1 MLCLASC
8 DQMRKPSAHAIFS
21 AVFRKHDRCCLQGF
35 PGAAAR
41 LAVTYRP
48 VILRIYFSGVD
59 DSSAVMTQNAGEQT
73 LFVVFGASVSDSLD
87 IYTGFRLVYICY
99 RSPQFIS
106 NCGPIQALFSFVAL
120 FLLATSWSN
129 IVHIVEDEV
138 GFFSITSTE
147 KSATIV
153 DGAL

>member
-1 MLCLASC
+1 
-8 DQMRKPSAHAIFS
+8 MRKPSAHAIFS

-87 IYTGFRLVYICY
+87 IYTGFVCMTFAWFTFVIDHLSLY
-99 RSPQFIS
+99 
-106 NCGPIQALFSFVAL
+106 PIAARFRPC
-120 FLLATSWSN
+120 FLSWLY
-129 IVHIVEDEV
+129 
-138 GFFSITSTE
+138 FY
-147 KSATIV
+147 
-153 DGAL
+153 